1 MWLIS
6 ALCIASL
13 TVVSVIFLILI
24 IPILCVAGTPLAD
37 AWLSVSLHIHMRG
50 RRLNGDVGLRRVAT
64 FVYSSL
70 LHCCDIW
77 YSCMC
82 GSRRRVLH
90 QLIDDPSNDIPH
102 TVVPRVIAV
111 CATAGRRRSATL
123 EPVQLSQLWILPV
136 SLSVTSYTVERRREH
151 GVSST

>member
-1 MWLIS
+1 
-6 ALCIASL
+6 
-13 TVVSVIFLILI
+13 
-24 IPILCVAGTPLAD
+24 
-37 AWLSVSLHIHMRG
+37 
-50 RRLNGDVGLRRVAT
+50 
-64 FVYSSL
+64 
-70 LHCCDIW
+70 
-77 YSCMC
+77 MC
-82 GSRRRVLH
+82 GSRRRVLY

-111 CATAGRRRSATL
+111 CTTAGRRRSATL